1 MKGIYQIRN
10 KINGNRYI
18 GLSSDINRRF
28 TEHKTPKNIRNKNTV
43 LSRAFRKY
51 GIENFEFEIVEE
63 LDNDNDL
70 PIREIFWISK
80 LNPEYNMNDG
90 GLGNRSLFVS
100 KHIRE
105 RLSEKG
111 KTQWKLKSPEEK
123 KRIIENNLKGPKLGH
138 TVSEKTKEL
147 LRVANLGK
155 KQSIETRGKRSLSLS
170 GKPRKNLHHYKKII
184 CYNNETAPLL
194 FYSIKSAA
202 EKFNKRPEQIS
213 SVLTGKRKHCA
224 GLKWEYYTN
233 QQFNN

>member
-105 RLSEKG
+105 ILS
-111 KTQWKLKSPEEK
+111 
-123 KRIIENNLKGPKLGH
+123 
-138 TVSEKTKEL
+138 
-147 LRVANLGK
+147 
-155 KQSIETRGKRSLSLS
+155 
-170 GKPRKNLHHYKKII
+170 
-184 CYNNETAPLL
+184 
-194 FYSIKSAA
+194 
-202 EKFNKRPEQIS
+202 
-213 SVLTGKRKHCA
+213 
-224 GLKWEYYTN
+224 
-233 QQFNN
+233 